1 MSLLDIPYGDKA
13 PEVVNTVIENPKGSR
28 LKIEFERELANFVL
42 DRVHQTHLG
51 SPSDYGFVPS
61 TLDED
66 GDALDMLLIS
76 DDPMP
81 MGLVVPTRVIGV
93 MYMVDC
99 GEVDNKLIGV
109 PADDKHYDDIVG
121 LDDIAEHWKHSVKH
135 YFEHYKDLKGDV
147 VEIKG
152 FAGLD
157 EAKVIFN
164 ECVERY
170 NEKFKK

>member
-1 MSLLDIPYGDKA
+1 MSLLDISYGTEA
-13 PEVVNTVIENPKGSR
+13 PKVVNTVIENSKGSR
-28 LKIEFERELANFVL
+28 LKVEYDGEIKNFVL

-51 SPSDYGFVPS
+51 SPAEYGFVPS

-66 GDALDMLLIS
+66 GDALDVLLIS

-93 MYMVDC
+93 MYMIDS
-99 GEVDNKLIGV
+99 GEVDNKLVGV
-109 PADDKHYDDIVG
+109 PADDKHYDDIQTI
-121 LDDIAEHWKHSVKH
+121 DDVSEHWKKAVQH
-135 YFEHYKDLKGDV
+135 YFEHYKDLKGDK

-152 FAGLD
+152 FAGFD
-157 EAKVIFN
+157 EATKIFN

-170 NEKFKK
+170 NKK

>member
-1 MSLLDIPYGDKA
+1 MSLLDIPYGEKA

-28 LKIEFERELANFVL
+28 LKIEFERELGNFVL

-81 MGLVVPTRVIGV
+81 MGLIVPTRVIGV
-93 MYMVDC
+93 MYMI
-99 GEVDNKLIGV
+99 KS
-109 PADDKHYDDIVG
+109 
-121 LDDIAEHWKHSVKH
+121 LDDVAEHWKHAVKH
-135 YFEHYKDLKGDV
+135 YFEHYKDLKGDI

-152 FAGLD
+152 FSGFD
-157 EAKVIFN
+157 EAKVIFE

-170 NEKFKK
+170 NTEFK

>member
-1 MSLLDIPYGDKA
+1 MSLLDITYGDKA
-13 PEVVNTVIENPKGSR
+13 PKIVNTVIENPKGSR
-28 LKIEFERELANFVL
+28 LKIEYERELGNFVL

-66 GDALDMLLIS
+66 GDALDVLLIS

-81 MGLVVPTRVIGV
+81 MGLIVPMRVIGV
-93 MYMVDC
+93 MYMLDS
-99 GEVDNKLIGV
+99 GEVDNKLVGV
-109 PADDKHYDDIVG
+109 PADDQHYSDIETIDDVSN
-121 LDDIAEHWKHSVKH
+121 HWKRAVQH

-152 FAGLD
+152 FAGFD
-157 EAKVIFN
+157 EAKIIFD
-164 ECVERY
+164 ESVQRY
-170 NEKFKK
+170 NEDRGK

>member
-1 MSLLDIPYGDKA
+1 MSLLDITYGDKA
-13 PEVVNTVIENPKGSR
+13 PKIVNTVIENPKGSR
-28 LKIEFERELANFVL
+28 LKIEYERELGNFVL

-66 GDALDMLLIS
+66 GDALDVLLIS

-81 MGLVVPTRVIGV
+81 MGLIVPMRVIGV
-93 MYMVDC
+93 MYMLDS
-99 GEVDNKLIGV
+99 GEVDNKLVGV
-109 PADDKHYDDIVG
+109 PADDQHYSDIKTIDDVSN
-121 LDDIAEHWKHSVKH
+121 HWKRAVQH

-152 FAGLD
+152 FAGFD
-157 EAKVIFN
+157 EAKIIFD
-164 ECVERY
+164 ECVQRY
-170 NEKFKK
+170 NEDRGK

>member
-28 LKIEFERELANFVL
+28 LKIEYERDLANFVL

-93 MYMVDC
+93 MYMVDS

-109 PADDKHYDDIVG
+109 PADDKHYDDIQS
-121 LDDIAEHWKHSVKH
+121 LEDIAEHWKHSVKH
-135 YFEHYKDLKGDV
+135 YFEHYKDLKGDI

-170 NEKFKK
+170 NQEFKK

>member
-1 MSLLDIPYGDKA
+1 MSLLDITYGDKA
-13 PEVVNTVIENPKGSR
+13 PKIVNTVIENPKGSR
-28 LKIEFERELANFVL
+28 LKIEYERELGNFVL

-81 MGLVVPTRVIGV
+81 MGLIVPTRVIGV
-93 MYMVDC
+93 MYMLDS
-99 GEVDNKLIGV
+99 GEVDNKLVGV
-109 PADDKHYDDIVG
+109 PADDQHYSDIETIDDVSN
-121 LDDIAEHWKHSVKH
+121 HWKRAVQH

-152 FAGLD
+152 FAGFD
-157 EAKVIFN
+157 EAKIIFD
-164 ECVERY
+164 ESVQRY
-170 NEKFKK
+170 NEDRGK